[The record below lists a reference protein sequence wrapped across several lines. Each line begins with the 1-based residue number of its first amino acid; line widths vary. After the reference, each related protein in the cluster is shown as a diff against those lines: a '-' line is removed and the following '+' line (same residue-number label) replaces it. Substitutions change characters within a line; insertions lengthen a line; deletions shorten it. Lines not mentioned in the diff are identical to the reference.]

1 MRQVTSRL
9 ISLLALITVGLVLPA
24 VASAEDTYQSL
35 AKNNPN
41 FYGIEG
47 YAQPEG
53 NIENGSKIFHE
64 GKGAVPAC
72 ITCHQKNAL
81 GSDDLGAPR
90 LAGQYYSYLIKEIND
105 FATDRRKDDIM
116 FTMNMVASKLSD
128 QDKKDVL
135 SYVATL
141 RVGFDGSDVAAL
153 KKNGQVQDVGDLAK
167 GKSIVKWG
175 LNDRNPPIPAC
186 RSCHGANGRG
196 APPLFPMI
204 GRQRYTYL
212 ISQLKSWREGAQES
226 ITPEGDGKT
235 GLKDGVNKLG
245 WLATG
250 DEVKNICKK
259 GRCNDPMAAMR
270 KVAALLS
277 DEDIRNA
284 AAYLT
289 QARLFGQGDVVA
301 PYPNLVRADGTG
313 GEDLYYNPE
322 DK

>member
-1 MRQVTSRL
+1 
-9 ISLLALITVGLVLPA
+9 